1 MHRVSANNS
10 LIAGKLLQMAEIAVL
25 QEFFIYFD
33 QGVKRS
39 EFPLQANLSN
49 LALQYLEKI
58 CSAMKMDP
66 LTP

>member
-1 MHRVSANNS
+1 
-10 LIAGKLLQMAEIAVL
+10 MAEIAVL